1 MKRGAVHHRVVLLAS
16 LLLLSLS
23 HSSDKSTK
31 SPFYRSEPLTS
42 LPREQPSAPGPPQGS
57 RRGAN
62 WLGKLPP
69 HLQVPVV
76 VSAYPELELVRTLG
90 AATHGE
96 DVAHTIVANAG
107 VFATSP
113 PEGETLRGEVH
124 FSQRRRLEV
133 RDAPSARQRSASDL
147 DSKKRWT
154 RVADRAS
161 C

>member
-1 MKRGAVHHRVVLLAS
+1 MPSTTAMVLLAS
-16 LLLLSLS
+16 LLFVTS

-57 RRGAN
+57 RRGSELA
-62 WLGKLPP
+62 GKTASAPSCTSGSFRVSRAGARAYSRCCHSRRGRRP
-69 HLQVPVV
+69 HYCSQ
-76 VSAYPELELVRTLG
+76 RRG
-90 AATHGE
+90 
-96 DVAHTIVANAG
+96 
-107 VFATSP
+107 FATSP